1 MAKRE
6 FPASPII
13 TTYWRSAAVGNAS
26 KTRLDKVVIRI
37 AGDSGDGMQLA
48 GDQFT
53 SEAAAFGNDL
63 ATQPNYPAE
72 IRAPQGTIHGVSS
85 FQIQIADYDILT
97 AGDRP
102 DVLVA
107 MNPAALKANIA
118 DLPSGGILIVNS
130 DEFTKRNLTKVG
142 YESNPIGTPAFE
154 AFQVHE
160 VAMGTITIGAVESVD
175 IGKKDAERCKNM
187 FALGLLMWMYGRT
200 VESIEKFLQDKFA
213 KKPNILEANILALRA
228 GWNYG
233 ETTEAFA
240 SEYEIQPAKLPAGRY
255 RQVTGNTALAYGLV
269 TAGVSAEM
277 PVFLGTYPI
286 TPASDIL
293 HELSKLKQF
302 DVTTFQAEDEIAGVA
317 AALGASYGGSL
328 GVTSTSGPG
337 LALKSEA
344 IGLGVM
350 TELPLVVVDV
360 QRGGPST
367 GLPTKTEQSDLLQ
380 ALFGRNGES
389 PVAVVAP
396 QSPADCFDA
405 AREAARIAVTYR
417 TPVILLS
424 DGAIANG
431 SEPWLLPDVTDLP
444 KIEKNF
450 AVAPEA
456 AEGEEAAE
464 AKEYLP
470 YARHPETLARDWAVP
485 GTPGLEH
492 RIGGLEKANGTGNI
506 SYTGDNHALMTR
518 IRALKIAMIEVPNLE
533 VDDPSGEADVLVIG
547 WGSSYGPIGE
557 AVRRARANGHRVA
570 RTHVRHLN
578 PLPGNIGEVLGKYR
592 RVLVPE
598 MNLGQL
604 SMLLKA
610 RFPAQIQ
617 PITKVHGMAFSAEE
631 LQEAIEAEFAGR
643 LTHAEHDKYRLALD
657 GVATTTGEPAA
668 RNRRIGTT
676 ATGTTTAN
684 VSR

>member
-1 MAKRE
+1 M
-6 FPASPII
+6 
-13 TTYWRSAAVGNAS
+13 GNAS

-107 MNPAALKANIA
+107 MNPAALKANIG

-142 YESNPIGTPAFE
+142 YESNPLGSPAFE

-160 VAMGTITIGAVESVD
+160 VAMSSLTIGALESLD
-175 IGKKDAERCKNM
+175 IGKKDAERSKNM

-213 KKPNILEANILALRA
+213 SKPIILEANILALRT

-240 SEYEIQPAKLPAGRY
+240 SEYEIKPAQLPAGRY
-255 RQVTGNTALAYGLV
+255 RQITGNTALAYGLV
-269 TAGVSAEM
+269 TAGRSADM

-302 DVTTFQAEDEIAGVA
+302 DVTTFQAEDEIAGIA

-344 IGLGVM
+344 IGLAVM
-350 TELPLVVVDV
+350 TELPLVVIDV

-389 PVAVVAP
+389 PVAVIAP

-431 SEPWLLPDVTDLP
+431 SEPWLLPEVSDLP
-444 KIEKNF
+444 PIAKNLAQAP
-450 AVAPEA
+450 AV
-456 AEGEEAAE
+456 GEEDAATD
-464 AKEYLP
+464 YLP

-492 RIGGLEKANGTGNI
+492 RIGGLEKSNGTGNI

-518 IRALKIAMIEVPNLE
+518 IRALKIALIEVPDLE
-533 VDDPSGEADVLVIG
+533 VDDPTGDADVLVIG

-557 AVRRARANGHRVA
+557 AVRRARAAGHRVA

-578 PLPGNIGEVLGKYR
+578 PLPGNIGEVLARYR

-617 PITKVHGMAFSAEE
+617 PITKVQGMAFTAEE
-631 LQEAIEAEFAGR
+631 LQNAIEAEFAGR
-643 LTHAEHDKYRLALD
+643 LTHAEHDKYRIALD
-657 GVATTTGEPAA
+657 DVATTTGEPAA
-668 RNRRIGTT
+668 RNRRTGIT

-684 VSR
+684 RAR

>member
-1 MAKRE
+1 M
-6 FPASPII
+6 
-13 TTYWRSAAVGNAS
+13 GNAS

-107 MNPAALKANIA
+107 MNPAALKANIG

-142 YESNPIGTPAFE
+142 YESNPLGSPAFE
-154 AFQVHE
+154 AFQVHD
-160 VAMGTITIGAVESVD
+160 VAMSSLTIGALESLD
-175 IGKKDAERCKNM
+175 IGKKDAERSKNM

-213 KKPNILEANILALRA
+213 SKPIILEANILALRT

-240 SEYEIQPAKLPAGRY
+240 SEYEIKPAQLPAGRY
-255 RQVTGNTALAYGLV
+255 RQITGNTALAYGLV
-269 TAGVSAEM
+269 TAGRSADM

-302 DVTTFQAEDEIAGVA
+302 DVTTFQAEDEIAGIA

-344 IGLGVM
+344 IGLAVM
-350 TELPLVVVDV
+350 TELPLVVIDV

-389 PVAVVAP
+389 PVAVIAP

-431 SEPWLLPDVTDLP
+431 SEPWLLPEVSDLP
-444 KIEKNF
+444 PIAKNLAQAP
-450 AVAPEA
+450 AV
-456 AEGEEAAE
+456 GEEDAATD
-464 AKEYLP
+464 YLP

-492 RIGGLEKANGTGNI
+492 RIGGLEKSNGTGNI

-518 IRALKIAMIEVPNLE
+518 IRALKIALIEVPDLE
-533 VDDPSGEADVLVIG
+533 VDDPTGDADVLVIG

-557 AVRRARANGHRVA
+557 AVRRARAAGHRVA

-578 PLPGNIGEVLGKYR
+578 PLPGNIGEVLARYR

-617 PITKVHGMAFSAEE
+617 PITKVQGMAFTAEE
-631 LQEAIEAEFAGR
+631 LQNAIEAEFAGR

-657 GVATTTGEPAA
+657 GVATTTGELAA
-668 RNRRIGTT
+668 RNRRLGTT

>member
-1 MAKRE
+1 M
-6 FPASPII
+6 
-13 TTYWRSAAVGNAS
+13 GNAS

-130 DEFTKRNLTKVG
+130 DEFTKRNLAKVG

-617 PITKVHGMAFSAEE
+617 PITKVQGMAFSAEE

-657 GVATTTGEPAA
+657 GVATTTGELAA
-668 RNRRIGTT
+668 RNRRLGTT

>member
-1 MAKRE
+1 M
-6 FPASPII
+6 
-13 TTYWRSAAVGNAS
+13 GNAS

-130 DEFTKRNLTKVG
+130 DEFTKRNLAKVG

-518 IRALKIAMIEVPNLE
+518 IRALKIAMIEVPDLE
-533 VDDPSGEADVLVIG
+533 VDDPSGDADVLVIG

-617 PITKVHGMAFSAEE
+617 PITKVQGMAFSAEE

-657 GVATTTGEPAA
+657 GVATTTGELAA
-668 RNRRIGTT
+668 RNRRLGTT

>member
-1 MAKRE
+1 M
-6 FPASPII
+6 
-13 TTYWRSAAVGNAS
+13 GNVS

-107 MNPAALKANIA
+107 MNPAALKANID

-142 YESNPIGTPAFE
+142 YESNPLGSPAFE
-154 AFQVHE
+154 AYQVHE
-160 VAMGTITIGAVESVD
+160 VAMSTLTIGALESLD
-175 IGKKDAERCKNM
+175 IGKKDAERSKNM

-200 VESIEKFLQDKFA
+200 VESIEKFLQDKFG
-213 KKPNILEANILALRA
+213 KKPIILEANILALRT

-240 SEYEIQPAKLPAGRY
+240 SEYEIQPAKLPEGRY
-255 RQVTGNTALAYGLV
+255 RQITGNTALAFGLV
-269 TAGVSAEM
+269 TAGKSADM

-350 TELPLVVVDV
+350 TELPLVIVDV

-431 SEPWLLPDVTDLP
+431 SEPWLLPDVADLP
-444 KIEKNF
+444 AIDKNF
-450 AVAPEA
+450 AVAPV
-456 AEGEEAAE
+456 EGED

-470 YARHPETLARDWAVP
+470 YARDPETLARDWAIP

-492 RIGGLEKANGTGNI
+492 RVGGLEKANGTGNI
-506 SYTGDNHALMTR
+506 SYTGDNQALMTR
-518 IRALKIAMIEVPNLE
+518 IRALKIALIEVPDLE

-578 PLPGNIGEVLGKYR
+578 PLPANIGEVLGQYR

-610 RFPAQIQ
+610 RFPAEIQ
-617 PITKVHGMAFSAEE
+617 PITKVQGMAFSAEE

-643 LTHAEHDKYRLALD
+643 LTHAEHDKYRLALN

-668 RNRRIGTT
+668 SNRRLGTT

-684 VSR
+684 RR

>member
-1 MAKRE
+1 M
-6 FPASPII
+6 
-13 TTYWRSAAVGNAS
+13 GNAS

>member
-1 MAKRE
+1 M
-6 FPASPII
+6 
-13 TTYWRSAAVGNAS
+13 GNAS

-107 MNPAALKANIA
+107 MNPAALKANIG

-142 YESNPIGTPAFE
+142 YESNPLGSPAFE
-154 AFQVHE
+154 AFQVHD
-160 VAMGTITIGAVESVD
+160 VAMSSLTIGALESLD
-175 IGKKDAERCKNM
+175 IGKKDAERSKNM

-213 KKPNILEANILALRA
+213 NKPIILEANILALRT

-240 SEYEIQPAKLPAGRY
+240 SEYEIKPAQLPAGRY
-255 RQVTGNTALAYGLV
+255 RQITGNTALAYGLV
-269 TAGVSAEM
+269 TAGRSADM

-302 DVTTFQAEDEIAGVA
+302 DVTTFQAEDEIAGIA

-344 IGLGVM
+344 IGLAVM
-350 TELPLVVVDV
+350 TELPLVVIDV

-389 PVAVVAP
+389 PVAVIAP

-431 SEPWLLPDVTDLP
+431 SEPWLLPEVSDLP
-444 KIEKNF
+444 PIAKNLAQAP
-450 AVAPEA
+450 AV
-456 AEGEEAAE
+456 GEEDAATD
-464 AKEYLP
+464 YLP

-492 RIGGLEKANGTGNI
+492 RIGGLEKSNGTGNI

-518 IRALKIAMIEVPNLE
+518 IRALKIALIEVPDLE
-533 VDDPSGEADVLVIG
+533 VDDPTGDADVLVIG

-557 AVRRARANGHRVA
+557 AVRRARAAGHRVA

-578 PLPGNIGEVLGKYR
+578 PLPGNIGEVLARYR

-617 PITKVHGMAFSAEE
+617 PITKVQGMAFTAEE
-631 LQEAIEAEFAGR
+631 LQNAIEAEFAGR
-643 LTHAEHDKYRLALD
+643 LTHAEHDKYRIALD
-657 GVATTTGEPAA
+657 DVATTTGEPAA
-668 RNRRIGTT
+668 RNRRTGIT

-684 VSR
+684 RAR

>member
-1 MAKRE
+1 M
-6 FPASPII
+6 
-13 TTYWRSAAVGNAS
+13 GNAS

-107 MNPAALKANIA
+107 MNPAALKANIG

-142 YESNPIGTPAFE
+142 YESNPLGSPAFE
-154 AFQVHE
+154 AFQVHD
-160 VAMGTITIGAVESVD
+160 VAMSSLTIGALESLD
-175 IGKKDAERCKNM
+175 IGKKDAERSKNM

-213 KKPNILEANILALRA
+213 SKPIILEANILALRT

-240 SEYEIQPAKLPAGRY
+240 SEYEIKPAQLPAGRY
-255 RQVTGNTALAYGLV
+255 RQITGNTALAYGLV
-269 TAGVSAEM
+269 TAGKSADM

-302 DVTTFQAEDEIAGVA
+302 DVTTFQAEDEIAGIA

-344 IGLGVM
+344 IGLAVM
-350 TELPLVVVDV
+350 TELPLVVIDV

-389 PVAVVAP
+389 PVAVIAP

-431 SEPWLLPDVTDLP
+431 SEPWLLPEVSDLP
-444 KIEKNF
+444 PIAKNLAQAP
-450 AVAPEA
+450 AV
-456 AEGEEAAE
+456 GEEDAATD
-464 AKEYLP
+464 YLP

-492 RIGGLEKANGTGNI
+492 RIGGLEKSNGTGNI

-518 IRALKIAMIEVPNLE
+518 IRALKIALIEVPDLE
-533 VDDPSGEADVLVIG
+533 VDDPTGDADVLVIG

-557 AVRRARANGHRVA
+557 AVRRARAAGHRVA

-578 PLPGNIGEVLGKYR
+578 PLPGNIGEVLARYR

-617 PITKVHGMAFSAEE
+617 PITKVQGMAFTAEE
-631 LQEAIEAEFAGR
+631 LQNAIEAEFAGR

-657 GVATTTGEPAA
+657 GVATTTGELAA
-668 RNRRIGTT
+668 RNRRLGTT

>member
-1 MAKRE
+1 M
-6 FPASPII
+6 
-13 TTYWRSAAVGNAS
+13 GNAS

-617 PITKVHGMAFSAEE
+617 PITKVQGMAFSAEE

-657 GVATTTGEPAA
+657 GVATTTGELAA
-668 RNRRIGTT
+668 RNRRLGTT

>member
-1 MAKRE
+1 M
-6 FPASPII
+6 
-13 TTYWRSAAVGNAS
+13 GNAS

-107 MNPAALKANIA
+107 MNPAALKANIG

-142 YESNPIGTPAFE
+142 YESNPLGSPAFE

-160 VAMGTITIGAVESVD
+160 VAMSSLTIGALESLD
-175 IGKKDAERCKNM
+175 IGKKDAERSKNM

-200 VESIEKFLQDKFA
+200 VESIEKFLQDKFG
-213 KKPNILEANILALRA
+213 KKPIILEANILALRT

-240 SEYEIQPAKLPAGRY
+240 SEYEIKPAQLPAGRY
-255 RQVTGNTALAYGLV
+255 RQITGNTALAYGLV
-269 TAGVSAEM
+269 TAGKSADM

-302 DVTTFQAEDEIAGVA
+302 DVTTFQAEDEIAGIA

-344 IGLGVM
+344 IGLAVM
-350 TELPLVVVDV
+350 TELPLVIVDV

-389 PVAVVAP
+389 PVAVIAP

-431 SEPWLLPDVTDLP
+431 SEPWLLPDVADLP
-444 KIEKNF
+444 TIEKNL
-450 AVAPEA
+450 AQAPAGGDEDTA
-456 AEGEEAAE
+456 AD
-464 AKEYLP
+464 YLP
-470 YARHPETLARDWAVP
+470 YARDPETLARDWAVP

-518 IRALKIAMIEVPNLE
+518 IRALKIALIDVPDLE
-533 VDDPSGEADVLVIG
+533 VDDPTGDADVLVIG

-557 AVRRARANGHRVA
+557 AVRRARAGGHRVA

-578 PLPGNIGEVLGKYR
+578 PLPGNIGEVLARYR

-617 PITKVHGMAFSAEE
+617 PITKVQGMAFTAEE
-631 LQEAIEAEFAGR
+631 LQNAIEAEFAGR

-668 RNRRIGTT
+668 RSRRTGIT

-684 VSR
+684 RAR

>member
-1 MAKRE
+1 M
-6 FPASPII
+6 
-13 TTYWRSAAVGNAS
+13 GNAS

-107 MNPAALKANIA
+107 MNPAALKANIG

-142 YESNPIGTPAFE
+142 YESNPLGSPAFE
-154 AFQVHE
+154 AFQVHD
-160 VAMGTITIGAVESVD
+160 VAMSSLTIGALESLD
-175 IGKKDAERCKNM
+175 IGKKDAERSKNM

-213 KKPNILEANILALRA
+213 SKPIILEANILALRT

-240 SEYEIQPAKLPAGRY
+240 SEYEIKPAQLPAGRY
-255 RQVTGNTALAYGLV
+255 RQITGNTALAYGLV
-269 TAGVSAEM
+269 TAGRSADM

-302 DVTTFQAEDEIAGVA
+302 DVTTFQAEDEIAGIA

-344 IGLGVM
+344 IGLAVM
-350 TELPLVVVDV
+350 TELPLVVIDV

-389 PVAVVAP
+389 PVAVIAP

-431 SEPWLLPDVTDLP
+431 SEPWLLPEVSDLP
-444 KIEKNF
+444 PIAKNLAQAP
-450 AVAPEA
+450 AV
-456 AEGEEAAE
+456 GEEDAATD
-464 AKEYLP
+464 YLP

-492 RIGGLEKANGTGNI
+492 RIGGLEKSNGTGNI

-518 IRALKIAMIEVPNLE
+518 IRALKIALIEVPDLE
-533 VDDPSGEADVLVIG
+533 VDDPTGDADVLVIG

-557 AVRRARANGHRVA
+557 AVRRARAAGHRVA

-578 PLPGNIGEVLGKYR
+578 PLPGNIGEVLARYR

-617 PITKVHGMAFSAEE
+617 PITKVQGMAFTAEE
-631 LQEAIEAEFAGR
+631 LQNAIEAEFAGR
-643 LTHAEHDKYRLALD
+643 LTHAEHDKYRIALD
-657 GVATTTGEPAA
+657 DVATTTGEPAA
-668 RNRRIGTT
+668 RNRRTGIT

-684 VSR
+684 RAR